1 MLFNATLIVDLI
13 AMATTLWGAFYLF
26 ARGFSSWITLRA
38 VIILLLLSIF
48 FLGAYNNLFHQV
60 EGTAA
65 LRAVLL
71 ILGLST
77 WYSLTYRLMSQHTRL
92 QLRWMAIAIFVLG
105 GVTAITLL
113 IVPNAFMEEKGNGL
127 YVAHMRLGLPYILYG
142 IFQFM
147 IVLAILYNLLAE
159 DRIGLTRQGKY
170 FLVAS
175 FFPVFAITSGVIG
188 LAISP
193 DLPRIITDF
202 LTFGGMFLLGVSVAR
217 HQTMIERRTTI
228 QELPV
233 SLLTIV
239 LLTGA
244 YAYLATRWGVPLEK
258 MGAVVAF
265 AILTHSSV
273 DLVREFLERQRIR
286 NESAFRY
293 QFRELGNQDAGGE
306 GLESRLQEG
315 LELLCNRL
323 SSSGGFIAVRKDE
336 SFEVVATRESIEQST
351 RIPAEVVLCD
361 DIVPPKTNQLAGI
374 TWIAPA
380 FEGQSQVAVIG
391 IGRHRFKPDH
401 STGDLDLLAQVAEQ
415 IGLIVSLNN
424 RNSGR
429 AQQILQLVSEV
440 QSKNTE
446 MSTAADE
453 MMASI
458 STSTDAELVKLVEDG
473 LRHYSDYIALG
484 QSPLADWAGINAASH
499 VERGKQLHMFLAE
512 CIDLLR
518 PSGTR
523 PPEPFPRVWYS
534 YVVLHDAYVQGVP
547 NREIMARLYISEGT
561 FNRTR
566 RNALRGLARLMLER
580 KNAAGSTLSSSQ

>member
-48 FLGAYNNLFHQV
+48 FFGAYNNLFHQV

-77 WYSLTYRLMSQHTRL
+77 WYSLTYRLMSQRTR
-92 QLRWMAIAIFVLG
+92 QKLRWMAISIFVLG

-113 IVPNAFMEEKGNGL
+113 IVPSAFIEEKGNDL
-127 YVAHMRLGLPYILYG
+127 YIAHMKIGLPYILYG
-142 IFQFM
+142 IFQLL
-147 IVLAILYNLLAE
+147 IVLAILYNLLAQE
-159 DRIGLTRQGKY
+159 RIGLTRQGKY

-175 FFPVFAITSGVIG
+175 FFPVLAMTSGVIG

-193 DLPRIITDF
+193 DVPRLITDL
-202 LTFGGMFLLGVSVAR
+202 LTFGGMFLLGISVAR

-239 LLTGA
+239 SLTGA
-244 YAYLATRWGVPLEK
+244 YAYLAAQWGVPMEK

-265 AILTHSSV
+265 AILTHSLV
-273 DLVREFLERQRIR
+273 DLVRESLERQRIR

-293 QFRELGNQDAGGE
+293 QFRELENQDSPGE

-315 LELLCNRL
+315 LELLCHRL
-323 SSSGGFIAVRKDE
+323 SASGGFIAVRNDE
-336 SFEVVATRESIEQST
+336 SFDVVATKESIEQST
-351 RIPAEVVLCD
+351 KIPAEIVLCD
-361 DIVPPKTNQLAGI
+361 DLLAPTANQLARI

-380 FEGQSQVAVIG
+380 FEGPKQVAVIG
-391 IGRHRFKPDH
+391 IGRHRFKPDY
-401 STGDLDLLAQVAEQ
+401 STGDLDLLADVAEH
-415 IGLIVSLNN
+415 IGMIVSLNN

-453 MMASI
+453 MIASI
-458 STSTDAELVKLVEDG
+458 SASTDVEFVKLVEEA

-484 QSPLADWAGINAASH
+484 QSPLGDWAGMEAASH
-499 VERGKQLHMFLAE
+499 VERGKQLQMFLAE

-518 PSGTR
+518 PAGTR
-523 PPEPFPRVWYS
+523 PPEPVPRVWYS
-534 YVVLHDAYVQGVP
+534 YVVLHDAYVEGVP

-566 RNALRGLARLMLER
+566 RNALRGLARLMSER
-580 KNAAGSTLSSSQ
+580 MKTTRNTLSSPP

>member
-1 MLFNATLIVDLI
+1 MLFNATLIVDLL

-48 FLGAYNNLFHQV
+48 FFGAYNNLFHQV

-71 ILGLST
+71 VLALST
-77 WYSLTYRLMSQHTRL
+77 WYSLTYRLMSQHSRERL
-92 QLRWMAIAIFVLG
+92 HRMAIAIYVLSA
-105 GVTAITLL
+105 VTAITLL
-113 IVPNAFMEEKGNGL
+113 VVPAAFIEEQGNDL
-127 YVAHMRLGLPYILYG
+127 YVAHMRLGFPYILYG
-142 IFQFM
+142 IFQIT

-193 DLPRIITDF
+193 QLPRIITDL

-233 SLLTIV
+233 SLVTIV

-244 YAYLATRWGVPLEK
+244 YTYFAIRWGVPPEK
-258 MGAVVAF
+258 MSAVVAF
-265 AILTHSSV
+265 AILTHSLV

-293 QFRELGNQDAGGE
+293 QFRELENEDSRGE

-323 SSSGGFIAVRKDE
+323 SASGGFIAVRNGE
-336 SFEVVATRESIEQST
+336 SFSVVATKESVEPGTQ
-351 RIPAEVVLCD
+351 IPAETVLCD
-361 DIVPPKTNQLAGI
+361 DIVPPKTNQLPGT

-380 FEGQSQVAVIG
+380 FEGQTQVAVIG
-391 IGRHRFKPDH
+391 IGKHRFKPDY
-401 STGDLDLLAQVAEQ
+401 STGDLDLLAEVAEH

-446 MSTAADE
+446 LSTVADE
-453 MMASI
+453 MMASL
-458 STSTDAELVKLVEDG
+458 STSTDVELVKLVEDG

-499 VERGKQLHMFLAE
+499 VERGKQLQMFLTE

-518 PSGTR
+518 PPGTR
-523 PPEPFPRVWYS
+523 PSEPFPRVWYS
-534 YVVLHDAYVQGVP
+534 YVVLHDAYVEGVP

-566 RNALRGLARLMLER
+566 RNALRGLAKLMLER
-580 KNAAGSTLSSSQ
+580 IKSRGSVSSSP

>member
-1 MLFNATLIVDLI
+1 
-13 AMATTLWGAFYLF
+13 
-26 ARGFSSWITLRA
+26 
-38 VIILLLLSIF
+38 
-48 FLGAYNNLFHQV
+48 
-60 EGTAA
+60 
-65 LRAVLL
+65 
-71 ILGLST
+71 
-77 WYSLTYRLMSQHTRL
+77 
-92 QLRWMAIAIFVLG
+92 
-105 GVTAITLL
+105 
-113 IVPNAFMEEKGNGL
+113 
-127 YVAHMRLGLPYILYG
+127 
-142 IFQFM
+142 
-147 IVLAILYNLLAE
+147 
-159 DRIGLTRQGKY
+159 
-170 FLVAS
+170 
-175 FFPVFAITSGVIG
+175 
-188 LAISP
+188 
-193 DLPRIITDF
+193 LPRIITDF

-244 YAYLATRWGVPLEK
+244 YGYLATRWGVPLEK

-293 QFRELGNQDAGGE
+293 QFRELGNQDAGSE
-306 GLESRLQEG
+306 GLEPRLQEG

-351 RIPAEVVLCD
+351 RIPTEVVLCD

-391 IGRHRFKPDH
+391 IGRHRFKPDY
-401 STGDLDLLAQVAEQ
+401 STGDLDLLAEVAEH
-415 IGLIVSLNN
+415 IGMIVSLNN
-424 RNSGR
+424 HNSGR
-429 AQQILQLVSEV
+429 ARQILQLVSEV

-458 STSTDAELVKLVEDG
+458 STGADAELIKLVEDS
-473 LRHYSDYIALG
+473 LRHYADYIALG
-484 QSPLADWAGINAASH
+484 QSALADWAGIEAASH
-499 VERGKQLHMFLAE
+499 VERGKRLQTFLAE
-512 CIDLLR
+512 SIDLLR
-518 PSGTR
+518 PAGAR

-534 YVVLHDAYVQGVP
+534 YVVLHDAYVEGVP

-580 KNAAGSTLSSSQ
+580 MNNSGSKQSSGM

>member
-1 MLFNATLIVDLI
+1 
-13 AMATTLWGAFYLF
+13 
-26 ARGFSSWITLRA
+26 
-38 VIILLLLSIF
+38 
-48 FLGAYNNLFHQV
+48 
-60 EGTAA
+60 
-65 LRAVLL
+65 
-71 ILGLST
+71 
-77 WYSLTYRLMSQHTRL
+77 
-92 QLRWMAIAIFVLG
+92 
-105 GVTAITLL
+105 
-113 IVPNAFMEEKGNGL
+113 
-127 YVAHMRLGLPYILYG
+127 MRLGFPYILYG
-142 IFQFM
+142 IFQIT

-193 DLPRIITDF
+193 QLPRVITD
-202 LTFGGMFLLGVSVAR
+202 LLSFGGMFLLGISVAR

-233 SLLTIV
+233 SLVTIV

-244 YAYLATRWGVPLEK
+244 YAYLAIRWGVPPEK
-258 MGAVVAF
+258 MSAVVAI
-265 AILTHSSV
+265 AILTHSLV

-293 QFRELGNQDAGGE
+293 QFRELENEDSRGE

-323 SSSGGFIAVRKDE
+323 SSSGGFIAVRNGE
-336 SFEVVATRESIEQST
+336 SFAVVASKESVEPGTQ
-351 RIPAEVVLCD
+351 IPAEIVLCD
-361 DIVPPKTNQLAGI
+361 DIIPPKTNQLPGT

-380 FEGQSQVAVIG
+380 FEGQTQVAVIG
-391 IGRHRFKPDH
+391 IGKHRFKPDY
-401 STGDLDLLAQVAEQ
+401 STGDLDLLAEVAEH

-446 MSTAADE
+446 MSTVADE
-453 MMASI
+453 MMASL
-458 STSTDAELVKLVEDG
+458 STSTDVELVKLVEDG

-499 VERGKQLHMFLAE
+499 VERGKQLQMFLTE

-518 PSGTR
+518 PPGTR

-534 YVVLHDAYVQGVP
+534 YVVLHDAYVEGVP

-566 RNALRGLARLMLER
+566 RNALRGLAKLMLER
-580 KNAAGSTLSSSQ
+580 IKSRGSVSSSP

>member
-1 MLFNATLIVDLI
+1 MLFQATLITDLV
-13 AMATTLWGAFYLF
+13 AMAVTLWGAFYLF

-48 FLGAYNNLFHQV
+48 FFGAYNNLFHQV

-77 WYSLTYRLMSQHTRL
+77 WYSLTYRLMSQRARV
-92 QLRWMAIAIFVLG
+92 QLRRMAIAVYLLG

-113 IVPNAFMEEKGNGL
+113 LVPHAFIEEKGNNL
-127 YVAHMRLGLPYILYG
+127 YVAHMKIGVPYILYG
-142 IFQFM
+142 IFQVT
-147 IVLAILYNLLAE
+147 IVLSILYNLLTE

-175 FFPVFAITSGVIG
+175 IFPVFAITSGIIG

-193 DLPRIITDF
+193 VLPRILTDI
-202 LTFGGMFLLGVSVAR
+202 LTFSGMFLLGISVAR

-233 SLLTIV
+233 SLLTII
-239 LLTGA
+239 LLTGT
-244 YAYLATRWGVPLEK
+244 YAFLAFRWGVPLEG

-265 AILTHSSV
+265 AILTHSLV
-273 DLVREFLERQRIR
+273 DLVRESLERLRIR

-293 QFRELGNQDAGGE
+293 QFRELENQNSSGDA
-306 GLESRLQEG
+306 LESRLQEG

-323 SSSGGFIAVRKDE
+323 NSSSGFIAVRHGEIFD
-336 SFEVVATRESIEQST
+336 VVATKDSIELNT
-351 RIPAEVVLCD
+351 PIPSEIILCED
-361 DIVPPKTNQLAGI
+361 VIQPNTDHRMAGTI
-374 TWIAPA
+374 WIAPA
-380 FEGQSQVAVIG
+380 FEGQVQVAVIG
-391 IGRHRFKPDH
+391 IGKHKFKLDY
-401 STGDLDLLAQVAEQ
+401 STGDLDLLAEVAER
-415 IGLIVSLNN
+415 IGTIVSLNN

-429 AQQILQLVSEV
+429 TQQILQLVSEA

-446 MSTAADE
+446 LSSAADE
-453 MMASI
+453 MIASI
-458 STSTDAELVKLVEDG
+458 STSTDAELVKFVEDG
-473 LRHYSDYIALG
+473 LRHYSDYTALG
-484 QSPLADWAGINAASH
+484 QSPLADWAGIDTSSH
-499 VERGKQLHMFLAE
+499 VERGKQVQQLLAE
-512 CIDLLR
+512 CIDLFR
-518 PSGTR
+518 PAGTR

-534 YVVLHDAYVQGVP
+534 YVVLHDAYVEGVP

-566 RNALRGLARLMLER
+566 RNALRGLARLMMEKGKGR
-580 KNAAGSTLSSSQ
+580 VN

>member
-1 MLFNATLIVDLI
+1 
-13 AMATTLWGAFYLF
+13 
-26 ARGFSSWITLRA
+26 
-38 VIILLLLSIF
+38 
-48 FLGAYNNLFHQV
+48 
-60 EGTAA
+60 
-65 LRAVLL
+65 
-71 ILGLST
+71 
-77 WYSLTYRLMSQHTRL
+77 
-92 QLRWMAIAIFVLG
+92 
-105 GVTAITLL
+105 
-113 IVPNAFMEEKGNGL
+113 
-127 YVAHMRLGLPYILYG
+127 
-142 IFQFM
+142 
-147 IVLAILYNLLAE
+147 
-159 DRIGLTRQGKY
+159 
-170 FLVAS
+170 
-175 FFPVFAITSGVIG
+175 
-188 LAISP
+188 
-193 DLPRIITDF
+193 LPRIITDL
-202 LTFGGMFLLGVSVAR
+202 LTFGGMFLLGISVAR

-233 SLLTIV
+233 SLVTII

-244 YAYLATRWGVPLEK
+244 YAYLAIRWGVPLDR
-258 MGAVVAF
+258 MSGVVAF
-265 AILTHSSV
+265 AILTHSLV
-273 DLVREFLERQRIR
+273 DLVRESLERQRIR

-293 QFRELGNQDAGGE
+293 QFRELENQDPRGE
-306 GLESRLQEG
+306 GLGFRLQEG

-323 SSSGGFIAVRKDE
+323 SSSGGFIAVRNGE
-336 SFEVVATRESIEQST
+336 SFDVVATKESIEQGT
-351 RIPAEVVLCD
+351 KIPVEIVLCD

-380 FEGQSQVAVIG
+380 FEGQTQVAIVG
-391 IGRHRFKPDH
+391 IGKHRFKPDY

-484 QSPLADWAGINAASH
+484 QSALANWVGINAASH
-499 VERGKQLHMFLAE
+499 VERGKQLQMFLAE